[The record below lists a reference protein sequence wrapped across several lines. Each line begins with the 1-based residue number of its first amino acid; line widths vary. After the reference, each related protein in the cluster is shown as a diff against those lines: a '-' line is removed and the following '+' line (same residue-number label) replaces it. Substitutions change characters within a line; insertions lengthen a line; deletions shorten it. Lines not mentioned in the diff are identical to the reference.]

1 MSRRTDRVGDLI
13 RAELS
18 DLLLREVSDPRIR
31 MVTVTEV
38 EVTADLSNAKVAVS
52 MYGTEEE
59 REECLAGLRRAAGFL
74 RGQLGRRL
82 TLRRTPEL
90 SFRLD
95 RGAEHSA
102 RIAEIL
108 ETLDHDDDKSS

>member
-18 DLLLREVSDPRIR
+18 ELILREVSDPRVR
-31 MVTVTEV
+31 MVTVTAV
-38 EVTADLSNAKVAVS
+38 SVAPDLTNARVSIS

-59 REECLAGLRRAAGFL
+59 RAECLAGLRRASGYL
-74 RGQLGRRL
+74 RGLLGRRL
-82 TLRRTPEL
+82 TLRRIPEL
-90 SFRLD
+90 TFELD

-108 ETLDHDDDKSS
+108 ENLDDDDDTSS

>member
-18 DLLLREVSDPRIR
+18 DLILREVADPRVR
-31 MVTVTEV
+31 MVTVTQ
-38 EVTADLSNAKVAVS
+38 VAVTPDFATANVSIS

-59 REECLAGLRRAAGFL
+59 RDECLAGLRRAAGFL
-74 RGQLGRRL
+74 RGHLGRRL

-90 SFRLD
+90 TFRLD

-108 ETLDHDDDKSS
+108 ENLDYDDDEST